1 MRRTLTSIVLAIL
14 ATPALGA
21 QTATRK
27 PPVSQPLV
35 SSPSTKTP
43 PARPAAPAAS
53 AKTVSTSQDSAV
65 NRRVADPSASRWR
78 WASVTYLSGETI
90 YLDAGTMAG
99 LREKAV
105 VEVMRRDSVVASL
118 EVQFVSSSRSATR
131 AVRGAGVAIG
141 DSARFL
147 PAVETIAIADGASAV
162 PGSGASAG
170 PGAARDASGRASV
183 AAAQSGALAPS
194 ATASA
199 SASASSSASASASAS
214 ASSSAASGGKPRKSG
229 ARTVSGRVG
238 VRYLSLQTGTGASG
252 RVTQPAVDM
261 RLEGHR
267 IDGTPFGL
275 VIDARAHRQQA
286 GSGKTTGSTRVY
298 QSSLEYQ
305 GVGPFPV
312 RVTAGRQLSNV
323 LSSLGFFDGVT
334 LDVDRK
340 NWRVGAVG
348 GTQPDYTNFQPSGAI
363 REGGAWLQWHTAPG
377 SHTIFQTTVGGV
389 GSYGVDGI
397 NREFAL
403 LSSMLVT
410 PKLSWY
416 ATQEIDVNRGW
427 RKSAESGQGITP
439 TSTFATL
446 RVAVSRALSVQAG
459 YDSRRSV
466 RLYRDFLTPDV
477 AFDDAFRKGYWG
489 GLSLSVPHVFASAD
503 VRTSDGATV
512 GRNQSNTASL
522 SVTRLTKLGFGLRAR
537 GTTYDG
543 PTVSGTL
550 TSASFEIDPWGRAR
564 IEATVGRRDDRRAQS
579 GMLPARTTW
588 VGFDA
593 DAGIGRSWYIMA
605 SSYREVGATERLLQQ
620 YLGLSWRY

>member
-1 MRRTLTSIVLAIL
+1 MRRTLTSMVLATL
-14 ATPALGA
+14 AIPALGA

-27 PPVSQPLV
+27 PPVSRPPA

-43 PARPAAPAAS
+43 PAAS
-53 AKTVSTSQDSAV
+53 ATPLSTAQDSATKQ
-65 NRRVADPSASRWR
+65 RVADPSVSRWR
-78 WASVTYLSGETI
+78 WATVTYLSGETI
-90 YLDAGTMAG
+90 YLDAGTTAG

-105 VEVMRRDSVVASL
+105 VDVMRRDSVVASL

-147 PAVETIAIADGASAV
+147 PAVETISIADGARAV
-162 PGSGASAG
+162 PGSGASAD
-170 PGAARDASGRASV
+170 PGATRDASGRASV
-183 AAAQSGALAPS
+183 AAPQSAAL
-194 ATASA
+194 ASA
-199 SASASSSASASASAS
+199 SASASSSATA
-214 ASSSAASGGKPRKSG
+214 GGKPRKSG

-267 IDGTPFGL
+267 IDGSPFGL
-275 VIDARAHRQQA
+275 IIDARAHRQQS
-286 GSGKTTGSTRVY
+286 GSGKNSGSTRVY

-323 LSSLGFFDGVT
+323 LSPLGFFDGVT

-377 SHTIFQTTVGGV
+377 SHTIFQTTLGGV

>member
-1 MRRTLTSIVLAIL
+1 MRRTLTSMVLATL
-14 ATPALGA
+14 AVPALGA

-27 PPVSQPLV
+27 PPVSRPPA

-53 AKTVSTSQDSAV
+53 AKPLSTAQDSATKQ
-65 NRRVADPSASRWR
+65 RVADPSASRWR
-78 WASVTYLSGETI
+78 WATVTYLSGETI
-90 YLDAGTMAG
+90 YLDAGTTAG

-105 VEVMRRDSVVASL
+105 VDVMRRDSVIASL

-131 AVRGAGVAIG
+131 AVRGAGVVIG

-147 PAVETIAIADGASAV
+147 PAVEAISIADGASAV
-162 PGSGASAG
+162 PGSGASAD
-170 PGAARDASGRASV
+170 PGATRDASGRASV
-183 AAAQSGALAPS
+183 AAPQSAAL
-194 ATASA
+194 ASA
-199 SASASSSASASASAS
+199 SASAPSSSATA
-214 ASSSAASGGKPRKSG
+214 GGKPRKSG

-267 IDGTPFGL
+267 IDGSPFGL
-275 VIDARAHRQQA
+275 IIDARAHRQQS
-286 GSGKTTGSTRVY
+286 GSGKNSGSTRVY
-298 QSSLEYQ
+298 QSSLEYK

-323 LSSLGFFDGVT
+323 LSPLGFFDGVT

-377 SHTIFQTTVGGV
+377 SHTIFQTTLGGV

-489 GLSLSVPHVFASAD
+489 GLSLWVPHVFASAD